1 MAVDPVYGFNQND
14 ADALVRLIPGS
25 SHAVNNDIREG
36 IVPMRGYI
44 ATLTEALTGT
54 EAACTITELSGED
67 PGVEGAIFKD
77 PISVFGG
84 TLPAGHQIIC
94 FYQDG
99 FFWPINTFC
108 PPE

>member
-1 MAVDPVYGFNQND
+1 MAAEPVYGFNQND

-25 SHAVNNDIREG
+25 SHPVRQDNRQPI
-36 IVPMRGYI
+36 IPMRGYI
-44 ATLTEALTGT
+44 ATLTEALTAT

-77 PISVFGG
+77 PISTFGR
-84 TLPAGHQIIC
+84 TLPAGHQIYC

-99 FFWPINTFC
+99 FFWPINTYC